1 MVHVSTSEQRS
12 GKQESKAK
20 KTTNL
25 NGFIHSQNG
34 SKHDNRNAPIAVVT
48 KNGELNFGFE
58 QNSDPDKVI
67 IVMSDND
74 TKGDDNP
81 DVTLKRF
88 RPITEQDGTMD
99 PNNTNNNSN
108 YLSKPGL
115 SIKGRLSFTFSVS
128 VV

>member
-12 GKQESKAK
+12 EKQESKAK
-20 KTTNL
+20 TTPDS
-25 NGFIHSQNG
+25 NGFTHSQNE
-34 SKHDNRNAPIAVVT
+34 SKHDRRDAPIAVVT

-58 QNSDPDKVI
+58 QNSDTDKVT

-74 TKGDDNP
+74 TKADDNP

-115 SIKGRLSFTFSVS
+115 SIKGRRSFTF
-128 VV
+128 